1 MIPKFG
7 DFMKLTLAYVL
18 TIKLV
23 LLFSLTSTFAQ
34 TGVVKG
40 KVKERDGKALE
51 GVLIRATN
59 QKNKSSISETKSD
72 NKGDFEFVD
81 LPSGDY
87 SFSLEK
93 KGYVTFLSRN
103 ISVIAGETLKLKTVI
118 ELKRE
123 EAPYSLIR
131 GAVFYGAG
139 YSMPNASVT
148 IERVDGGGKFKQSR
162 QSIEGGEFSFRIK
175 AEKAKYRVTASAN
188 GFQSASTEVEI
199 EGDEVRNIAL
209 TLQQMK

>member
-1 MIPKFG
+1 
-7 DFMKLTLAYVL
+7 MKLTLAYAL
-18 TIKLV
+18 TVKLV
-23 LLFSLTSTFAQ
+23 LLFSLAPAFAQ
-34 TGVVKG
+34 TGIVKG
-40 KVKERDGKALE
+40 KVKERNGKALE

-59 QKNKSSISETKSD
+59 SKNKASVRETKSD
-72 NKGDFEFVD
+72 SKGDFEFVD

-103 ISVIAGETLKLKTVI
+103 ISVISGETLRLKSVI

-123 EAPYSLIR
+123 EDPYSLIR

-139 YSMPNASVT
+139 YSMQNAAVT
-148 IERVDGGGKFKQSR
+148 IERVDGGGKFKQERLSG
-162 QSIEGGEFSFRIK
+162 EGGEFGFRLK
-175 AEKAKYRVTASAN
+175 AEKAKYKVTASAK

-209 TLQQMK
+209 TLQQVK

>member
-1 MIPKFG
+1 
-7 DFMKLTLAYVL
+7 MKLTLAYAL
-18 TIKLV
+18 TVKLV
-23 LLFSLTSTFAQ
+23 LLFSLAPAYAQ

-40 KVKERDGKALE
+40 KVKERNGKTLE

-59 QKNKSSISETKSD
+59 AKNKASARETKSD
-72 NKGDFEFVD
+72 SKGDFEFVD

-103 ISVIAGETLKLKTVI
+103 ISVIAGETLRLKSVI

-123 EAPYSLIR
+123 EDPYSLIR

-139 YSMPNASVT
+139 YSMPNAAVT
-148 IERVDGGGKFKQSR
+148 IERVDGGGKFKQERLSG
-162 QSIEGGEFSFRIK
+162 EGGEFGFRLK
-175 AEKAKYRVTASAN
+175 AEKAKYKVTASAK

-209 TLQQMK
+209 TLQQVK

>member
-1 MIPKFG
+1 
-7 DFMKLTLAYVL
+7 MKLTLAYVL
-18 TIKLV
+18 TVKLV
-23 LLFSLTSTFAQ
+23 LLISLAPAFAQ

-59 QKNKSSISETKSD
+59 AKNKTNMRETKSD
-72 NKGDFEFVD
+72 SKGDFEFVD

-103 ISVIAGETLKLKTVI
+103 ISVISGETLKLKSVI

-123 EAPYSLIR
+123 EAPYALIR

-139 YSMPNASVT
+139 YSMPNAMVT
-148 IERVDGGGKFKQSR
+148 LERVDGGGKLKQERS
-162 QSIEGGEFSFRIK
+162 SGEGGEFGFRLK

-188 GFQSASTEVEI
+188 GFQSATTEVEI

-209 TLQQMK
+209 TLQQVK

>member
-1 MIPKFG
+1 
-7 DFMKLTLAYVL
+7 MKLTLGYVL
-18 TIKLV
+18 TVKLV
-23 LLFSLTSTFAQ
+23 LLIIFAPAFTQ
-34 TGVVKG
+34 NGVVKG

-51 GVLIRATN
+51 AVLIRVTN
-59 QKNKSSISETKSD
+59 AKNKANVRETKSD
-72 NKGDFEFVD
+72 GKGDFEFVD
-81 LPSGDY
+81 LPTGDY
-87 SFSLEK
+87 SFSFEK

-103 ISVIAGETLKLKTVI
+103 ISVIAGETLRLKTVI

-139 YSMPNASVT
+139 YSMPNALVT
-148 IERVDGGGKFKQSR
+148 IERIDSGGKFKQQRS
-162 QSIEGGEFSFRIK
+162 SGEGGEFGFRLK

-188 GFQSASTEVEI
+188 GFQTASTEIEI

-209 TLQQMK
+209 TLQQAK